1 VPDEQLIK
9 EARQALVRWLHHPM
23 VRRERKQLMHLHL
36 YAEEI
41 MAAEKAGD
49 ADAVAVTA
57 VGMSAA
63 RRRRR

>member
-1 VPDEQLIK
+1 
-9 EARQALVRWLHHPM
+9 M

-63 RRRRR
+63 RQRRP